1 MAQDTGIQGN
11 IISAPASVAR
21 MVEDIVGCKWSLAV
35 LAAIRKDIARP
46 GAIRRSLAGIST
58 KVLNERLAKMLRYG
72 LLVKQIYPEVPP
84 RVEYR
89 LTPFGE
95 RFVVLLDQIEAL
107 QAQVDAAGT
116 DAPGPKP

>member
-1 MAQDTGIQGN
+1 MAQDTEKQGN
-11 IISAPASVAR
+11 TSSAPASVAR

-58 KVLNERLAKMLRYG
+58 KVLNERLVKMLRYG

-84 RVEYR
+84 RVEYG

-107 QAQVDAAGT
+107 QAQVDAART
-116 DAPGPKP
+116 DAPGPKR

>member
-11 IISAPASVAR
+11 IISAPAAVAR

-58 KVLNERLAKMLRYG
+58 KVLNERLVKMLRYD

-107 QAQVDAAGT
+107 QAQFDAARM
-116 DAPGPKP
+116 DAPGPKR

>member
-1 MAQDTGIQGN
+1 MAQDTENQGN
-11 IISAPASVAR
+11 AISAPASVAR

-35 LAAIRKDIARP
+35 L
-46 GAIRRSLAGIST
+46 GAIRRSILRPGAIERSIAGIST

-95 RFVVLLDQIEAL
+95 RFVALLDQIEAL
-107 QAQVDAAGT
+107 QAQVDTAGT
-116 DAPGPKP
+116 NIPEPKR